1 MKQFE
6 DLTIAQLKKL
16 YEQFKEQN
24 PNFQTAEELLE
35 EMVDGSNVKVPEQEF
50 DYEHK

>member
-1 MKQFE
+1 MNKEFE

-16 YEQFKEQN
+16 YEQFLKQN

-35 EMVDGSNVKVPEQEF
+35 ELQGGNK
-50 DYEHK
+50 

>member
-6 DLTIAQLKKL
+6 DMTIAQLKKL
-16 YEQFKEQN
+16 YEQFLKQN

-35 EMVDGSNVKVPEQEF
+35 KLNPKEEK
-50 DYEHK
+50 

>member
-6 DLTIAQLKKL
+6 DITIAQLKKL
-16 YEQFKEQN
+16 YDQFLKQN

-35 EMVDGSNVKVPEQEF
+35 EMNNEKELRKNEN
-50 DYEHK
+50 K